1 MNEVEIRFELNGE
14 ARRAAVAPELLLA
27 DFLRRS
33 LGLKG
38 TKTSCEVE
46 VCGAC
51 TVLLDGRPV
60 SSCAT
65 LAREIDGRSLVTIEG
80 LGSGDA
86 LHPVQEA
93 FWEEGGFECGFCT
106 PGMILSACALLDE
119 NPDPSEAAIKA
130 ALDGNVCRCT
140 GYVSIVRSVRRA
152 AELLRGQGAGASAAD
167 EPRLD
172 GAAKGAPAR
181 REAPRRGAADERRLD
196 GIAKVRGAP
205 VYTADLTRPHML
217 HGRVL
222 RSPHAHARVL
232 GIDTAAAESH
242 PGVAAVLTAAD
253 LQDISPYYGP
263 LVKDIPVLAMDKVR
277 YEGDPVAAVAAET
290 PEAAAAA
297 LGLIRVEY
305 EPLPALLT
313 MDAALDPGAP
323 PLHDFVSDHGA
334 RYPGYPDVDDE
345 AGKYANVSFHYE
357 RSKGNVED
365 GFAASAR
372 VFEHTFEFPK
382 VAHHSM
388 EPQLALAEWRDDGV
402 TVWASTQHPFIIRQ
416 ELAEMFGLP
425 RERVRL
431 VVPLVGGTYGNKN
444 HTKLE
449 PLAVALAR
457 KARRPVFL
465 HLSLEE
471 ESRTV
476 SKPAMRVRL
485 RTGVDRDGRL
495 LARDCLV
502 HVDGGAYSDSGPR
515 VTQKAGYRA
524 PGPYRIP
531 HLRSHAYTVYTN
543 TVPAGAFRGMGT
555 PQVVW
560 AYESQMDIMA
570 REMGWDP
577 VEFRLRNFL
586 RKGEA
591 FAPGET
597 PLDCDLAQGLLRAA
611 REIGWGEEDA
621 DADCGIG
628 FSCGVKDGGG
638 NYKVSCARVE
648 IDDAGR
654 VTLHEGTVEIGQG
667 SHTALSRIAA
677 HELGAPPSAVRV
689 APLDTDS
696 TPFDM
701 GTYAS
706 SGTTVMGLAV
716 QKAAQAAR
724 RQLMDAARSLSGDPA
739 AAVTLRDGEAR
750 LGEVAFP
757 FSTLVRH
764 ARGDGGAVVG
774 EGRQESAQDPNAPL
788 GARAP
793 FWEVGWGAARVRVD
807 RDTGEVRVL
816 KYVSIADAGKAINP
830 QQCHTQEQGA
840 FLQGLGQALFEETVY
855 EDGRMLTPDALTYR
869 LPKVSDLPDELV
881 NVIFEDGN
889 GAGPYGAKGLGES
902 GILTVPSAIAN
913 AVDRA
918 VGVRVTH
925 LPLAAE
931 KVWRAIEGVDS
942 RVRRG

>member
-1 MNEVEIRFELNGE
+1 MNQIEIRFELNGGPH
-14 ARRAAVAPELLLA
+14 RAEVAPELLLS

-33 LGLKG
+33 LGLRG
-38 TKTSCEVE
+38 VKTSCEVE
-46 VCGAC
+46 VCGVC

-80 LGSGDA
+80 LANGDD

-106 PGMILSACALLDE
+106 PGMILAACALLHE
-119 NPDPSEAAIKA
+119 NPDPSEDEVKA
-130 ALDGNVCRCT
+130 ALDGNLCRCT
-140 GYVSIVRSVRRA
+140 GYLSIIRSVRRA
-152 AELLRGQGAGASAAD
+152 AELLRGQGA
-167 EPRLD
+167 
-172 GAAKGAPAR
+172 APAR
-181 REAPRRGAADERRLD
+181 PADERRLD
-196 GIAKVRGAP
+196 GAAKVRGEP
-205 VYTADLTRPHML
+205 VYTADLTRPDML
-217 HGRVL
+217 HARVL
-222 RSPHAHARVL
+222 RSPHAHARIL
-232 GIDTAAAESH
+232 GIDTGAAEAH
-242 PGVAAVLTAAD
+242 PGVAAVLTSVD

-263 LVKDIPVLAMDKVR
+263 LVKDIPVLAVDKVR

-290 PEAAAAA
+290 PEAATEA

-313 MDAALDPGAP
+313 LDAALDPDAP
-323 PLHDFVSDHGA
+323 PLHESVSEHGTK
-334 RYPGYPDVDDE
+334 YPGYPDIDDE
-345 AGKYANVSFHYE
+345 ARKHANVSFHYE
-357 RSKGNVED
+357 RSQGSVED
-365 GFAASAR
+365 GFAASER
-372 VFEHTFEFPK
+372 IFEHTFEFPK
-382 VAHHSM
+382 VAHYSM
-388 EPQLALAEWRDDGV
+388 EPQLVLAEWREDGV

-425 RERVRL
+425 QERVRL
-431 VVPLVGGTYGNKN
+431 LAPLVGGTYGNKN

-476 SKPAMRVRL
+476 GKPAMRVRL
-485 RTGVDRDGRL
+485 RTGVDGDGRL

-570 REMGWDP
+570 HEMGWDP

-586 RKGEA
+586 GKGEA

-597 PLDCDLAQGLLRAA
+597 PLDCDLAQGLLQAA
-611 REIGWGEEDA
+611 REIGWGEEEAA

-648 IDDAGR
+648 IDDAGT

-677 HELGAPPSAVRV
+677 RELGMSPSAVRL

-724 RQLMDAARSLSGDPA
+724 RQLVEAARSLAGDPA
-739 AAVTLRDGEAR
+739 ATVILRRGEAR
-750 LGEVAFP
+750 VGEAAFP
-757 FSTLVRH
+757 FSTLVQRLKG
-764 ARGDGGAVVG
+764 AGGAIVG
-774 EGRQESAQDPNAPL
+774 EGRQESPQDPEAPL

-793 FWEVGWGAARVRVD
+793 FWEVGWGAAKVRVD
-807 RDTGEVRVL
+807 RETGEVRVL

-855 EDGRMLTPDALTYR
+855 ENGLMLTPDALTYR
-869 LPKVSDLPDELV
+869 LPKVSDLPDALV

-913 AVDRA
+913 AVARA
-918 VGVRVTH
+918 VGVRVTR
-925 LPLAAE
+925 LPLTGE
-931 KVWRAIEGVDS
+931 KVWRALNRQESEQGN
-942 RVRRG
+942 R

>member
-1 MNEVEIRFELNGE
+1 MSKMEIQFELNGE
-14 ARRAAVAPELLLA
+14 TRRASVAPELLLA
-27 DFLRRS
+27 DFLRHS

-38 TKTSCEVE
+38 TRTSCEVE

-60 SSCAT
+60 SACAT
-65 LAREIDGRSLVTIEG
+65 LTHEINGRSLVTIEG
-80 LGSGDA
+80 LGKADA
-86 LHPVQEA
+86 LHAVQEA

-106 PGMILSACALLDE
+106 PGMILAACALLDE
-119 NPDPSEAAIKA
+119 NPKPTEEDIKT
-130 ALDGNVCRCT
+130 ALDGNICRCT
-140 GYVSIVRSVRRA
+140 GYLSIIRSVDRA
-152 AELLRGQGAGASAAD
+152 AELLQGRDAAPSRPA
-167 EPRLD
+167 EERRLD
-172 GAAKGAPAR
+172 GAAK
-181 REAPRRGAADERRLD
+181 
-196 GIAKVRGAP
+196 VRGEP
-205 VYTADLTRPHML
+205 VYTADMTHPGML
-217 HGRVL
+217 YGRIL
-222 RSPHAHARVL
+222 RSPHAHARIL
-232 GIDTAAAESH
+232 GVDTAAAESY

-253 LQDISPYYGP
+253 LRDISAWYGP
-263 LVKDIPVLAMDKVR
+263 LVKDIPVLATDKVR

-290 PEAAAAA
+290 LEAATAA
-297 LGLIRVEY
+297 LALIRVEY
-305 EPLPALLT
+305 EPLPGLLT
-313 MDAALDPGAP
+313 MDAALHPDAA
-323 PLHDFVSDHGA
+323 PLHDYVSEHGTNF
-334 RYPGYPDVDDE
+334 PGYPGVDDE

-357 RSKGNVED
+357 RGKGDVDD
-365 GFAASAR
+365 GFAASER
-372 VFEHTFEFPK
+372 TFEHTFEFPK
-382 VAHHSM
+382 IAHYSM
-388 EPQLALAEWRDDGV
+388 EPQLAVAEWQQGGF
-402 TVWASTQHPFIIRQ
+402 TVWSSTQHPFIVRQ
-416 ELAEMFGLP
+416 ELAEMFEVP
-425 RERVRL
+425 PERVRL
-431 VVPLVGGTYGNKN
+431 VVPMVGGTYGNKN

-457 KARRPVFL
+457 KAGQRVFL

-476 SKPAMRVRL
+476 SKPAMRIRL
-485 RTGVDRDGRL
+485 RTGVDRDGL
-495 LARDCLV
+495 LVARDCLV

-560 AYESQMDIMA
+560 AYESQMDMIA

-577 VEFRLRNFL
+577 VEFRLKNL
-586 RKGEA
+586 LDKGEE

-597 PLDCDLAQGLLRAA
+597 PLDCDIKEGLLRVA
-611 REIGWGEEDA
+611 REIGWGAEQPG
-621 DADCGIG
+621 ADCGIG

-638 NYKVSCARVE
+638 NYKISCARVE
-648 IDDAGR
+648 VDDAGGI
-654 VTLHEGTVEIGQG
+654 TLHEGTVEIGQG
-667 SHTALSRIAA
+667 SHTALARIAA
-677 HELGAPPSAVRV
+677 QELGVRPTAVQV

-706 SGTTVMGLAV
+706 SATTVMGLAV
-716 QKAAQAAR
+716 QKAARAVR
-724 RQLMDAARSLSGDPA
+724 SQLIEAARSLGKSPDSTA
-739 AAVTLRDGEAR
+739 TLTDGEVR
-750 LGEVAFP
+750 LGEIAFP
-757 FSTLVRH
+757 FPALVRH
-764 ARGDGGAVVG
+764 VKGSGGVLAG
-774 EGRQESAQDPNAPL
+774 EGRQESRRDPDAPL

-793 FWEVGWGAARVRVD
+793 FWEVGWGAAKVHVD

-855 EDGRMLTPDALTYR
+855 ENGLMLTPDALTYR
-869 LPKVSDLPDELV
+869 LPRISDLPDDLV
-881 NVIFEDGN
+881 NIIFENGN

-913 AVDRA
+913 AVAQA
-918 VGVRVTH
+918 VDVRITD
-925 LPLAAE
+925 LPLTGE
-931 KVWRAIEGVDS
+931 KIWRALKK
-942 RVRRG
+942 

>member
-1 MNEVEIRFELNGE
+1 MNEIEIQFELNGE
-14 ARRAAVAPELLLA
+14 TRRASVAPELLLA
-27 DFLRRS
+27 DFLRGS

-60 SSCAT
+60 SACAT
-65 LAREIDGRSLVTIEG
+65 LTHEINGRSLATIEG
-80 LGSGDA
+80 LGDENG
-86 LHPVQEA
+86 LHAVQEA

-106 PGMILSACALLDE
+106 PGMILAACALLDE
-119 NPDPSEAAIKA
+119 NPHPSEEDIKH
-130 ALDGNVCRCT
+130 ALDGNTCRCT
-140 GYVSIVRSVRRA
+140 GYLSIIRSVKRA
-152 AELLRGQGAGASAAD
+152 AALLGGEATGASRPTED
-167 EPRLD
+167 
-172 GAAKGAPAR
+172 
-181 REAPRRGAADERRLD
+181 RRLD
-196 GIAKVRGAP
+196 GPAKVRGEP
-205 VYTADLTRPHML
+205 VYTADLTHPGML
-217 HGRVL
+217 YGRIL
-222 RSPHAHARVL
+222 RSPHAHARIL

-242 PGVAAVLTAAD
+242 PGVVAVLTAAD
-253 LQDISPYYGP
+253 LRDISPYYGP
-263 LVKDIPVLAMDKVR
+263 LVKDIPVLATDKVR
-277 YEGDPVAAVAAET
+277 YEGDLVAAVAAET
-290 PEAAAAA
+290 LEAATAA
-297 LGLIRVEY
+297 LALIRVEY
-305 EPLPALLT
+305 EPLPPLRT
-313 MDAALDPGAP
+313 MDEALEPDAP
-323 PLHDFVSDHGA
+323 PLHEFVSEHGTNF
-334 RYPGYPDVDDE
+334 PGYPSVDDE
-345 AGKYANVSFHYE
+345 AKKYANVSFHYE
-357 RSKGNVED
+357 RSKGDVDE
-365 GFAASAR
+365 GFAASER
-372 VFEHTFEFPK
+372 IFEHTFEFPK
-382 VAHHSM
+382 IAHYSM
-388 EPQLALAEWRDDGV
+388 EPQLAVAEWRDDGI

-416 ELAEMFGLP
+416 ELAEMFHVP
-425 RERVRL
+425 PERVRL

-457 KARRPVFL
+457 KAGRRVFL

-502 HVDGGAYSDSGPR
+502 HVDSGAYSDSGPR

-560 AYESQMDIMA
+560 AYESQMDMMA

-577 VEFRLRNFL
+577 VEFRLKNFL
-586 RKGEA
+586 KKGEE

-597 PLDCDLAQGLLRAA
+597 PLDCDLKEGLLRVAK
-611 REIGWGEEDA
+611 EIGWGAEA
-621 DADCGIG
+621 PATDCGIG
-628 FSCGVKDGGG
+628 LSCGIKDGGG
-638 NYKVSCARVE
+638 NYKISCARVE
-648 IDDAGR
+648 VDDAGGI
-654 VTLHEGTVEIGQG
+654 TLHEGTVEIGQG
-667 SHTALSRIAA
+667 SHTAMARIAG
-677 HELGAPPSAVRV
+677 HELGVSPTAVRV

-724 RQLMDAARSLSGDPA
+724 TQLIEAARSLGKSPDA
-739 AAVTLRDGEAR
+739 TATLADGEVR
-750 LGEVAFP
+750 LGEIAFP
-757 FSTLVRH
+757 FSALVRH
-764 ARGDGGAVVG
+764 VRGQGGVLVG
-774 EGRQESAQDPNAPL
+774 EGRQESQRDPNAPL

-793 FWEVGWGAARVRVD
+793 FWEVGWGAAKVHVD

-855 EDGRMLTPDALTYR
+855 ENGLMLTPDALTYR
-869 LPKVSDLPDELV
+869 LPKISDLPDDLV
-881 NVIFEDGN
+881 NIIFENGN

-913 AVDRA
+913 AVANA
-918 VGVRVTH
+918 VDVRITD
-925 LPLAAE
+925 LPLTGE
-931 KVWRAIEGVDS
+931 KIWRALNK
-942 RVRRG
+942 

>member
-51 TVLLDGRPV
+51 TVLLDGCPV

-80 LGSGDA
+80 LGSRDA

-167 EPRLD
+167 ERRLD
-172 GAAKGAPAR
+172 DAAKGAPAR
-181 REAPRRGAADERRLD
+181 REAPRRGAADARRLD
-196 GIAKVRGAP
+196 GSAKVRGAP
-205 VYTADLTRPHML
+205 VYTADLTRPDML

-313 MDAALDPGAP
+313 LDAALDPGAP
-323 PLHDFVSDHGA
+323 PLHEFVSDHGA
-334 RYPGYPDVDDE
+334 KYPGYPDVDDE

-485 RTGVDRDGRL
+485 RTGVDREGRL

-560 AYESQMDIMA
+560 AYESQMDIIA

-577 VEFRLRNFL
+577 V
-586 RKGEA
+586 
-591 FAPGET
+591 
-597 PLDCDLAQGLLRAA
+597 
-611 REIGWGEEDA
+611 
-621 DADCGIG
+621 
-628 FSCGVKDGGG
+628 
-638 NYKVSCARVE
+638 
-648 IDDAGR
+648 
-654 VTLHEGTVEIGQG
+654 
-667 SHTALSRIAA
+667 
-677 HELGAPPSAVRV
+677 
-689 APLDTDS
+689 
-696 TPFDM
+696 
-701 GTYAS
+701 S
-706 SGTTVMGLAV
+706 SGSGTSFGRAKPSRRGRRPSTATWPRGCCGPPGKSAGAMRIPTRTAASASVAGSRTAAGTT
-716 QKAAQAAR
+716 R
-724 RQLMDAARSLSGDPA
+724 
-739 AAVTLRDGEAR
+739 
-750 LGEVAFP
+750 
-757 FSTLVRH
+757 
-764 ARGDGGAVVG
+764 
-774 EGRQESAQDPNAPL
+774 
-788 GARAP
+788 
-793 FWEVGWGAARVRVD
+793 
-807 RDTGEVRVL
+807 
-816 KYVSIADAGKAINP
+816 
-830 QQCHTQEQGA
+830 
-840 FLQGLGQALFEETVY
+840 
-855 EDGRMLTPDALTYR
+855 
-869 LPKVSDLPDELV
+869 
-881 NVIFEDGN
+881 
-889 GAGPYGAKGLGES
+889 
-902 GILTVPSAIAN
+902 
-913 AVDRA
+913 
-918 VGVRVTH
+918 
-925 LPLAAE
+925 
-931 KVWRAIEGVDS
+931 S
-942 RVRRG
+942 RVRGWRSTTPDGSPCTKAPWRSGRDPTPPSPGSRRTSSACRRPRCEWRRWTRTRPPSTWGPTPAAEPRSWASRSRRPRRRPDGNSWTRPVR